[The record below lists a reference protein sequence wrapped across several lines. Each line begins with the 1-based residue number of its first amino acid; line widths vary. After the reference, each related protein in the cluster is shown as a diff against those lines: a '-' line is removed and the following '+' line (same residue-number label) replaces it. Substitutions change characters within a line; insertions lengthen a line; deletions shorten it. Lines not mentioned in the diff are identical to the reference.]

1 MKMQEA
7 GKEVKIMAVATLLD
21 VSQYVTPGM
30 SEIVQKTVERKHTG
44 YSYGGGGAMEDL
56 LATPAYV
63 NLMIHAA
70 IQTVDHRLP
79 KGYIT
84 VGRTMEFTHEAPT
97 GTGMSVSI
105 QATVT
110 EVRGN
115 RVILEIIA
123 SDELGE
129 IGSGRHERVV
139 VNRDDWAKKVQE
151 RLKPLQ
157 RMDIK

>member
-1 MKMQEA
+1 
-7 GKEVKIMAVATLLD
+7 MAVATLLD
-21 VSQYVTPGM
+21 VSQYVTPGI

-139 VNRDDWAKKVQE
+139 VNRDEWAKKVQE
-151 RLKPLQ
+151 RLQPIQ
-157 RMDIK
+157 RIDIK

>member
-1 MKMQEA
+1 
-7 GKEVKIMAVATLLD
+7 MAVTTLLD
-21 VSQYVTPGM
+21 VGQYLTPGM

>member
-1 MKMQEA
+1 
-7 GKEVKIMAVATLLD
+7 MAVATLLD
-21 VSQYVTPGM
+21 VSQYVTPGI

-139 VNRDDWAKKVQE
+139 DNRDDWAKKVQE

>member
-1 MKMQEA
+1 
-7 GKEVKIMAVATLLD
+7 MAVATLLD
-21 VSQYVTPGM
+21 VSQYVTPGI

-139 VNRDDWAKKVQE
+139 VNRDEWAKKVQE

>member
-1 MKMQEA
+1 
-7 GKEVKIMAVATLLD
+7 MAVATLLD
-21 VSQYVTPGM
+21 VSQYVTPGI

-44 YSYGGGGAMEDL
+44 YSYGGGGEMEDL

>member
-1 MKMQEA
+1 MKIQIRA
-7 GKEVKIMAVATLLD
+7 KEVKIMAMATLLD

-30 SEIVQKTVERKHTG
+30 SHIEQKTVEKKHTG

-63 NLMIHAA
+63 NLMIPTAIAA
-70 IQTVDHRLP
+70 VAHKLP

-84 VGRTMEFTHEAPT
+84 VGRSMEFTHEAPT

-105 QATVT
+105 QATVA

-115 RVILEIIA
+115 RILFDILA

-139 VNRDDWAKKVQE
+139 VNRDDWTKRVQE
-151 RLKPLQ
+151 RLKPVQ
-157 RMDIK
+157 RIEFK

>member
-1 MKMQEA
+1 
-7 GKEVKIMAVATLLD
+7 MAVATLLD

-30 SEIVQKTVERKHTG
+30 SEIVQKTVEKKYTG

-63 NLMIHAA
+63 NLMIHTA

-84 VGRTMEFTHEAPT
+84 VGRSMEFTHEAPT
-97 GTGMSVSI
+97 GTGMSLTI

-110 EVRGN
+110 EVKGN
-115 RVILEIIA
+115 RIMFEIIA

-139 VNRDDWAKKVQE
+139 VNRESWEKTVQE
-151 RLKPLQ
+151 RLKPIQ
-157 RMDIK
+157 RIDIK

>member
-1 MKMQEA
+1 M
-7 GKEVKIMAVATLLD
+7 VVATLLD
-21 VSQYVTPGM
+21 VSQYVTPGI

>member
-1 MKMQEA
+1 
-7 GKEVKIMAVATLLD
+7 MATATMLD
-21 VSQYVTPGM
+21 VGQFVTPGM
-30 SEIVQKTVERKHTG
+30 SEIVQKTVEKKHTG

>member
-1 MKMQEA
+1 
-7 GKEVKIMAVATLLD
+7 MAVATLLD
-21 VSQYVTPGM
+21 VSQYVTPGI

-151 RLKPLQ
+151 RLKPIQ
-157 RMDIK
+157 RIEIK

>member
-1 MKMQEA
+1 
-7 GKEVKIMAVATLLD
+7 MAVATLLD
-21 VSQYVTPGM
+21 VSQYVTPGI

-139 VNRDDWAKKVQE
+139 VNRDDWAKKVQD
-151 RLKPLQ
+151 RRKPLH

>member
-1 MKMQEA
+1 
-7 GKEVKIMAVATLLD
+7 MAVATLLD
-21 VSQYVTPGM
+21 VSQYVTPGI
-30 SEIVQKTVERKHTG
+30 SEIVQKTVEKKHTG

-115 RVILEIIA
+115 RVTLEIIA

-139 VNRDDWAKKVQE
+139 VNRDEWAKSSGAAKTGP
-151 RLKPLQ
+151 KNGY
-157 RMDIK
+157 

>member
-1 MKMQEA
+1 
-7 GKEVKIMAVATLLD
+7 MAVATLLD
-21 VSQYVTPGM
+21 VSQYVTPGI

-139 VNRDDWAKKVQE
+139 VNRDDWAKRVQE

>member
-1 MKMQEA
+1 
-7 GKEVKIMAVATLLD
+7 MAVATLLD
-21 VSQYVTPGM
+21 VSQYVTPGI

-139 VNRDDWAKKVQE
+139 VNRDEWAQKVQE